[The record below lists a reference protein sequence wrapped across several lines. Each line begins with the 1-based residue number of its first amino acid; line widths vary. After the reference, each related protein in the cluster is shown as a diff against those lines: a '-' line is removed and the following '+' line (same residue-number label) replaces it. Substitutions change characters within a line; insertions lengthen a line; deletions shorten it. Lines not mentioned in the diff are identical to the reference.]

1 MSSLLIRNGSV
12 LHVEEREMRR
22 EDLLLRDGKIA
33 SISPAPSHL
42 SGDEVIE
49 AEGLLVSPGFIDL
62 HVHLREP
69 GFEQKEEIATGTL
82 AAARGGFTTVAAMP
96 NTRPILDSVEEL
108 EWLQKKIAREGVV
121 RVLPIAAITK
131 GELGRELTEMERLKE
146 AGAFAFSD
154 DGVGVQDAR
163 LMREAFLRAA
173 SLRMP
178 ILAHCEENALAKGG
192 VVHEGEVSRRLGLPG
207 IPGEAEAVQVA
218 RDLVLAEATG
228 VHYHVCHVSSR
239 YSVLQIRAAKE
250 RGVSVTAE
258 VTPHHLLL
266 DETSIS
272 DADARFKM
280 NPPLRSVEDRRAL
293 IEALR
298 DGTIDFIATDH
309 APHTEEEKGRGM
321 ILSPFGIVGL
331 ETAFPLLYTHLVEKG
346 IFTLYELVER
356 MTLKPA
362 RFFHLPYGE
371 IREGATADLTLID
384 LAKEREIDPKRFASK
399 GKNTPFAGWRVKG
412 WPVITLVEGRIVW
425 KETESER

>member
-131 GELGRELTEMERLKE
+131 GELGRELTKMERLKE

-173 SLRMP
+173 PLRMP
-178 ILAHCEENALAKGG
+178 ILAHCEEKALAKGG
-192 VVHEGEVSRRLGLPG
+192 VVHEGEVSRRL
-207 IPGEAEAVQVA
+207 
-218 RDLVLAEATG
+218 
-228 VHYHVCHVSSR
+228 
-239 YSVLQIRAAKE
+239 
-250 RGVSVTAE
+250 
-258 VTPHHLLL
+258 
-266 DETSIS
+266 
-272 DADARFKM
+272 
-280 NPPLRSVEDRRAL
+280 
-293 IEALR
+293 
-298 DGTIDFIATDH
+298 
-309 APHTEEEKGRGM
+309 
-321 ILSPFGIVGL
+321 
-331 ETAFPLLYTHLVEKG
+331 
-346 IFTLYELVER
+346 
-356 MTLKPA
+356 
-362 RFFHLPYGE
+362 
-371 IREGATADLTLID
+371 
-384 LAKEREIDPKRFASK
+384 
-399 GKNTPFAGWRVKG
+399 
-412 WPVITLVEGRIVW
+412 
-425 KETESER
+425 